1 MKKVIPYRQN
11 QEMIDLALESMSIKN
26 TQTNKFELTKMELN
40 YHKIMFR
47 IKRKIWFTWHCR
59 MRMIWDSPN
68 DFYRSEDRP
77 FYHICCNGNTGGG
90 RTALCDIL
98 ESGYRY
104 HQEKLELHYEPE
116 SGDDL
121 VGGGA

>member
-47 IKRKIWFTWHCR
+47 IKRKLWFTWHCR
-59 MRMIWDSPN
+59 LRMIWDSPN
-68 DFYRSEDRP
+68 DFFQLGDR
-77 FYHICCNGNTGGG
+77 
-90 RTALCDIL
+90 
-98 ESGYRY
+98 
-104 HQEKLELHYEPE
+104 PE
-116 SGDDL
+116 SGNDC
-121 VGGGA
+121 VGGGG